1 MKFNFCRKNRRSS
14 INQKKYIFMTLV
26 LCALL
31 SGCSD
36 GKVYDETQ
44 KEIDPDRIIS
54 MMNPAPSYTRAYG
67 DFAAMAEESSVIVY
81 GEIMGVDH
89 YMNGKG
95 LCATKIDVEIMQPLK
110 GEFNEGDMIQIVE
123 DQGMVTIQ
131 DYLDSYTDDGMRD
144 EMRKGYTEYSDDQ
157 LDDYYI
163 VKLGQGDIMAEKGQ
177 KSIYLLQKSAF
188 YDTENT
194 YCRIT
199 GAAGSYTE
207 VTEGGFT
214 NTQTV
219 GNILTAKDDMNVT
232 LLSNDE
238 NSPFPTQTLDEL
250 IAEMNL

>member
-1 MKFNFCRKNRRSS
+1 MRKKNA
-14 INQKKYIFMTLV
+14 YIFCTL
-26 LCALL
+26 LAILL
-31 SGCSD
+31 VSGCGNSKNAVEQQPDITTVDREKIAYVSYGMSEYTTGYSD
-36 GKVYDETQ
+36 LA
-44 KEIDPDRIIS
+44 S
-54 MMNPAPSYTRAYG
+54 
-67 DFAAMAEESSVIVY
+67 MAEASDLIIY
-81 GEIMGVDH
+81 GEIENIDYVMEE
-89 YMNGKG
+89 NGYCVSNLDVNVIQTIKG
-95 LCATKIDVEIMQPLK
+95 DVQ
-110 GEFNEGDMIQIVE
+110 EGDIVKVSE

-131 DYLDSYTDDGMRD
+131 DYLDSYADDGMRD

-177 KSIYLLQKSAF
+177 KSIYLLQESAF

-238 NSPFPTQTLDEL
+238 NGPFPTQTLDEL
-250 IAEMNL
+250 VAEMNL